1 MTIVTLGIDLG
12 KTICSIAGMDQAGAV
27 VLRKRVQRFRLMK
40 FLAGLPPCVVAME
53 ACGGAHHIARFCQDL
68 GHEPRLMS
76 PLYVR
81 PYVKVHKND
90 DRDAEA
96 IAEAATRPT
105 MRFVTV
111 KSAGQLDLQALH
123 RARERLIHSRT
134 RLINQARAFLM
145 ERNLRIGQGRY
156 VFQRTIRL
164 ILAENHEDIS
174 PRVHDLIAEMVVE
187 LDEINSRVAAFDME
201 IKKLVQTDP
210 AMKRLVEIPGVG
222 PMIASALVAAIGD
235 GQTFAKGRDLS
246 AWLGLV
252 PRQVSTGGK
261 AKLIGIS
268 KRGNP
273 YLRKLF
279 IHGARTVLHLI
290 KDRTTPLAQWIDKL
304 KERRHSNVAVVAMA
318 NKLAR
323 IAWAVLTK
331 NVRFDQAALLGFK

>member
-1 MTIVTLGIDLG
+1 MTIETLGIDLG
-12 KTICSIAGMDQAGAV
+12 KTLCSVAGMDKTGKV
-27 VLRKRVQRFRLMK
+27 ILRRRVQRYRLLK
-40 FLAGLPPCVVAME
+40 FLSELSPCVVAME
-53 ACGGAHHIARFCQDL
+53 ACGGAHHVARFCQDA

-96 IAEAATRPT
+96 IAEASTRPT
-105 MRFVTV
+105 MSFVTV
-111 KSAGQLDLQALH
+111 KSAEQLDLQALH

-145 ERNLRIGQGRY
+145 ERNIRIGVGRH
-156 VFQRTIRL
+156 VFQRTVRQIL
-164 ILAENHEDIS
+164 IEINDDIS
-174 PRVHDLIAEMVVE
+174 QRIHDLIADMIAE
-187 LDEINSRVAAFDME
+187 LDEINSRVAGFDTE
-201 IKKLVQTDP
+201 IKTLAQTDP
-210 AMKRLVEIPGVG
+210 AMERLTEIPGIG
-222 PMIASALVAAIGD
+222 PMIASALIAAIGD
-235 GQTFAKGRDLS
+235 GSAFAKGRDLS

-261 AKLIGIS
+261 SKLIGIS

-290 KDRTTPLAQWIDKL
+290 KDRTTPLARWVDQL
-304 KERRHSNVAVVAMA
+304 MQRRHGNVVAVAMA

-331 NVRFDQAALLGFK
+331 NERYNQAALLGI

>member
-1 MTIVTLGIDLG
+1 MTIATLGIDLG
-12 KTICSIAGMDQAGAV
+12 KTSCSIAGLDKTGKV
-27 VLRKRVQRFRLMK
+27 ILRRRVQRFRLLK
-40 FLAGLPPCVVAME
+40 FISGLSPCVVAME
-53 ACGGAHHIARFCQDL
+53 ACGGAHHVARFCQET
-68 GHEPRLMS
+68 GHDPRLMS

-105 MRFVTV
+105 MSFVTV
-111 KSAGQLDLQALH
+111 KSAEQLDLQALH
-123 RARERLIHSRT
+123 RARERLIHGRT

-145 ERNLRIGQGRY
+145 ERNIRIGVGRH
-156 VFQRTIRL
+156 VFQRTIRQL
-164 ILAENHEDIS
+164 LTESPDDIS
-174 PRVHDLIAEMVVE
+174 LRIHNLIADMIVE
-187 LDEINSRVAAFDME
+187 LDEINRRVAAFDAE
-201 IKKLVQTDP
+201 IKELAKRDP
-210 AMKRLVEIPGVG
+210 AMKRLSEIPGIG

-235 GQTFAKGRDLS
+235 GSAFTKGRDLS

-290 KDRTTPLAQWIDKL
+290 KDRTTPLARWVDQL
-304 KERRHSNVAVVAMA
+304 MQRCHGNVAAVAMA

-331 NVRFDQAALLGFK
+331 NERFNQAALLGA